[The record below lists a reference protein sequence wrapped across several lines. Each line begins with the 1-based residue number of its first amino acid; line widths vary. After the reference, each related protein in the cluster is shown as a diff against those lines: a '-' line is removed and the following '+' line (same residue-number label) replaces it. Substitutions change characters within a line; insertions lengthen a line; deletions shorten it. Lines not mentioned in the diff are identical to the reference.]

1 MQVRASFPQLELVAD
16 LKSKQVSGLC
26 FALPNAVTNV
36 YIPVCP
42 NMIEIDEHS
51 LPVVRTG
58 QALLLLDL
66 QNDFVEAG
74 AVIPVRNPPNLVDN
88 IVKLIPE
95 FRACG
100 PVIFMRSIFETSR
113 PFNEP
118 LGESESVVTD
128 NEVQLSRRDVR
139 LRSRGKLFRKLV
151 EQGGKASKSSVADL
165 STMKLV
171 ADDSPEQA
179 EDDEEEDEEE
189 EEDGSV
195 VETFLTVGPG
205 QKPKVVL
212 PASPGTNFVDVA
224 VMASDSKKDLFGQK
238 SYYSAFRDGSLVQTL
253 RARFVTEIYICG
265 ALTNISIFATAMDA
279 ARHGY
284 AITIVEDCVGYRSK
298 ARHDEALRRLREFA
312 GCEMITSTALIKSLR
327 EKAKIRMAPT
337 QHPRP
342 QRPKAKNV
350 GIENLMANLDLK
362 SDNIPGPSSKS
373 NSTGG
378 LVVDDT
384 TESLDTEVSIKTT
397 EKKERVKTK
406 IKTRRRPS
414 KSGPKDSGGDSARP
428 SLEKSP
434 PSSTSTTLSAASQA
448 LEKLPR
454 SPSTEKEPLA
464 SVAVEASK
472 SSGDQSDSS
481 HLVTDLPRESIEDGA
496 KSKHSEV
503 IKAPSDL
510 VAEMEPSPTKDG
522 LFSLCEGDTSII
534 HNLLGDALEEGIFEK
549 LRDEVRWQKM
559 SHQGGDVPRLV
570 VVQGEVGEDGSIPVY
585 RHPADESPPLLPFSP
600 TVSLIR
606 AEVEKKLGHPVNHV
620 LIQFYRDG
628 TDYISEH
635 SDKTLDIVPKTFIA
649 NVSFGA
655 QRTMV
660 FRTKKPHKTDKTV
673 NTPATK
679 PREAIRAPLPHNSMC
694 RMGLTTN
701 MRWLHSIRQ
710 DKRPIT
716 EKKPEELAYG
726 GGRISLTFR
735 LIGTFLDKDQ
745 QKIWGQGAVAKTKEE
760 ARTVV
765 NGKTEEAER
774 MVYAFGTENHSS
786 EFDWEA
792 TYGEGFDVLHMSISP
807 KLFLSGDDVADLRV
821 KLMLA
826 EYGIAWTEGKVSP
839 SFNWKSGSSAKDAPE
854 IPEVFPVKF
863 VDSDLS
869 KSTVVGDLAILH
881 YLDAVYGP
889 STNKKAKSPP
899 ELAKQYTRMHQSGDL
914 LDLWNRE
921 PFSVK
926 PFRHEL
932 EMWDVFAKEGEKFI
946 TGSEISLADFAVFPV
961 LLKIQDEWDDFG
973 GFDGLAAYVCTMR
986 QKNSSIKVLG
996 PVKTKRR
1003 T

>member
-1 MQVRASFPQLELVAD
+1 
-16 LKSKQVSGLC
+16 
-26 FALPNAVTNV
+26 
-36 YIPVCP
+36 
-42 NMIEIDEHS
+42 MIEIDEHS
-51 LPVVRTG
+51 LPFVRTG

-66 QNDFVEAG
+66 QNDFIEAG
-74 AVIPVRNPPNLVDN
+74 AVIPVRNPPNFLDK
-88 IVKLIPE
+88 IITLIPE
-95 FRACG
+95 FRTCG
-100 PVIFMRSIFETSR
+100 PIIFMRSIFETSR

-118 LGESESVVTD
+118 LGESESVVTE
-128 NEVQLSRRDVR
+128 NEVQLSRKDVV
-139 LRSRGKLFRKLV
+139 LRSRGKLFMKLA
-151 EQGGKASKSSVADL
+151 EQGGKASKSSIADP
-165 STMKLV
+165 STTNLV
-171 ADDSPEQA
+171 VDDSPEQA
-179 EDDEEEDEEE
+179 EDDEEEGEEEE
-189 EEDGSV
+189 EEDSSV
-195 VETFLTVGPG
+195 VETFLTVDPG

-212 PASPGTNFVDVA
+212 PASPGTNFVDAA
-224 VMASDSKKDLFGQK
+224 VMVSDSKKDLFGQK

-312 GCEMITSTALIKSLR
+312 GCEMITSTKLIETLR
-327 EKAKIRMAPT
+327 EKAKMRMGPAR
-337 QHPRP
+337 HPRP

-362 SDNIPGPSSKS
+362 SDSIPGPSSKP
-373 NSTGG
+373 NSTAPSVNVAEAGNTGG

-384 TESLDTEVSIKTT
+384 VESLDIKLPIKTT

-406 IKTRRRPS
+406 IKARRRPS
-414 KSGPKDSGGDSARP
+414 KSGPKDNGGDSARP

-434 PSSTSTTLSAASQA
+434 RSSTSTSLSAASQA
-448 LEKLPR
+448 LEKLPL
-454 SPSTEKEPLA
+454 SASTEKEPLA

-472 SSGDQSDSS
+472 SSGEQSDSS
-481 HLVTDLPRESIEDGA
+481 HLVTDPGKPPIENGA
-496 KSKHSEV
+496 EFKPSEI
-503 IKAPSDL
+503 IKASSDL
-510 VAEMEPSPTKDG
+510 VAEMEPASTKDG

-534 HNLLGDALEEGIFEK
+534 HSLLGDALEEGIFEK

-620 LIQFYRDG
+620 LIQFYRGG

-649 NVSFGA
+649 NVSLGA

-660 FRTKKPHKTDKTV
+660 FRTKKLHKTDETV
-673 NTPATK
+673 NTAAAK
-679 PREAIRAPLPHNSMC
+679 PREAIRAPLPHNSLC

-745 QKIWGQGAVAKTKEE
+745 QKIWGQGAVAKTKEG

-774 MVYAFGTENHSS
+774 MIYAFGTENHSS

-792 TYGEGFDVLHMSISP
+792 TYREGFDVLHMSSSP

-854 IPEVFPVKF
+854 IPGVFPVKF

-889 STNKKAKSPP
+889 STNKKAMSPP

-914 LDLWNRE
+914 LELWKRE

-932 EMWDVFAKEGEKFI
+932 EMWNAFAKEGKKFI

-961 LLKIQDEWDDFG
+961 LLKIQEEWDNFV
-973 GFDGLAAYVCTMR
+973 GFDDLAAYACTMR
-986 QKNSSIKVLG
+986 ARNSSIKVLG
-996 PVKTKRR
+996 PMKTKRK

>member
-1 MQVRASFPQLELVAD
+1 
-16 LKSKQVSGLC
+16 
-26 FALPNAVTNV
+26 
-36 YIPVCP
+36 
-42 NMIEIDEHS
+42 MIEIDEHS
-51 LPVVRTG
+51 LPFVRTG

-66 QNDFVEAG
+66 QNDFIEAG
-74 AVIPVRNPPNLVDN
+74 AVIPVRNPPNLLDK
-88 IVKLIPE
+88 ITKLVPE
-95 FRACG
+95 FRSSG
-100 PVIFMRSIFETSR
+100 TIIFMRSIFETSR

-139 LRSRGKLFRKLV
+139 LRPRGKLFKKLV
-151 EQGGKASKSSVADL
+151 EQGDKAPKSSIADL

-171 ADDSPEQA
+171 ADDNPEHA
-179 EDDEEEDEEE
+179 EEDEEEDEEE
-189 EEDGSV
+189 EEDSSV
-195 VETFLTVGPG
+195 VETFLTVDPG

-212 PASPGTNFVDVA
+212 PASPGTNFFDAV
-224 VMASDSKKDLFGQK
+224 VMASDSKKDLFCQK

-253 RARFVTEIYICG
+253 RARFVTEIYLCG

-284 AITIVEDCVGYRSK
+284 TITIIEDCVGYRSK

-312 GCEMITSTALIKSLR
+312 GCEMITSTELTESLQ

-337 QHPRP
+337 RHPRP

-373 NSTGG
+373 NSTAPSVNVAEAGNTGG
-378 LVVDDT
+378 LVVEDT
-384 TESLDTEVSIKTT
+384 IESQDIELPIKPTER
-397 EKKERVKTK
+397 KERVKTK

-414 KSGPKDSGGDSARP
+414 KSGPKDNGGDSARP
-428 SLEKSP
+428 SLETSP

-454 SPSTEKEPLA
+454 SASTEKEPLA
-464 SVAVEASK
+464 SITFEDSK
-472 SSGDQSDSS
+472 FSGEQSDSS
-481 HLVTDLPRESIEDGA
+481 HLVTDPRRLPIENGA

-503 IKAPSDL
+503 IKSPSDL
-510 VAEMEPSPTKDG
+510 VAEMEPAPTKDG

-534 HNLLGDALEEGIFEK
+534 HNLFGDALEEGIFEK

-600 TVSLIR
+600 TVLLIR

-649 NVSFGA
+649 NVSLGA

-660 FRTKKPHKTDKTV
+660 FRTKKPHKTDESVKT
-673 NTPATK
+673 AAAK

-745 QKIWGQGAVAKTKEE
+745 QKIWGQGAVAKTKEG

-765 NGKTEEAER
+765 NGKAEEAER
-774 MVYAFGTENHSS
+774 MIYAFGTENHSS

-792 TYGEGFDVLHMSISP
+792 TYGKGFDVLHISSSP

-914 LDLWNRE
+914 LDLWKRE

-932 EMWDVFAKEGEKFI
+932 EMWDAFAKEGEKFI

-961 LLKIQDEWDDFG
+961 LLKIQDEWDNFG
-973 GFDGLAAYVCTMR
+973 GFDDLAAYVCTMR
-986 QKNSSIKVLG
+986 QRNGSIKVLG
-996 PVKTKRR
+996 PVKTKRK

>member
-1 MQVRASFPQLELVAD
+1 
-16 LKSKQVSGLC
+16 
-26 FALPNAVTNV
+26 
-36 YIPVCP
+36 
-42 NMIEIDEHS
+42 MIEIDEHS
-51 LPVVRTG
+51 LPFVRTG

-66 QNDFVEAG
+66 QNDFIEAG
-74 AVIPVRNPPNLVDN
+74 ALIPVRNPPNLVDN
-88 IVKLIPE
+88 ITKLIPE
-95 FRACG
+95 FRGRG
-100 PVIFMRSIFETSR
+100 PIIFMRSIFETSR
-113 PFNEP
+113 PFNQP
-118 LGESESVVTD
+118 LDESESVVTD

-139 LRSRGKLFRKLV
+139 LRSRGKLFKKLV
-151 EQGGKASKSSVADL
+151 EQGGKASKSSIADL
-165 STMKLV
+165 TTMKLV
-171 ADDSPEQA
+171 AEDSPERG
-179 EDDEEEDEEE
+179 EDGEEEVMEEE
-189 EEDGSV
+189 EEDSSA
-195 VETFLTVGPG
+195 VETFLTVDPG

-212 PASPGTNFVDVA
+212 PASPGTNFVDVV

-312 GCEMITSTALIKSLR
+312 GCEMITSTALVESLR

-373 NSTGG
+373 NYAAEAGNTGG
-378 LVVDDT
+378 SVVDDT
-384 TESLDTEVSIKTT
+384 IESLDIELPIKATEN
-397 EKKERVKTK
+397 KERVKTK
-406 IKTRRRPS
+406 IKARRRPS
-414 KSGPKDSGGDSARP
+414 KSGRKDNGGDSARP

-434 PSSTSTTLSAASQA
+434 PGSTYTTLSAASQA

-454 SPSTEKEPLA
+454 SASTEKEPLA

-472 SSGDQSDSS
+472 SSGGQSDSS
-481 HLVTDLPRESIEDGA
+481 HLVTDLQREPIENGA
-496 KSKHSEV
+496 KSKDSEV

-510 VAEMEPSPTKDG
+510 VAEMESPLTKDG

-570 VVQGEVGEDGSIPVY
+570 VVQGQVGEDGSIPVY

-649 NVSFGA
+649 NVSLGA

-660 FRTKKPHKTDKTV
+660 FRTKKPHKTAETF
-673 NTPATK
+673 NTAAAK
-679 PREAIRAPLPHNSMC
+679 PREATRAPLPHNSMC

-710 DKRPIT
+710 DKRPIA

-735 LIGTFLDKDQ
+735 LIGTFLDRDQ
-745 QKIWGQGAVAKTKEE
+745 QKIWGQGAVAKTKEG

-774 MVYAFGTENHSS
+774 IVYAFGTENHSS

-792 TYGEGFDVLHMSISP
+792 TYGEGFDVLHMSSSP
-807 KLFLSGDDVADLRV
+807 KLFLSSDDVADLRV

-839 SFNWKSGSSAKDAPE
+839 SFNWKSGSSAKDTPE
-854 IPEVFPVKF
+854 IPEVFPIKF

-889 STNKKAKSPP
+889 STNKRAKSPP

-914 LDLWNRE
+914 LELWKRE

-932 EMWDVFAKEGEKFI
+932 EMWDAFAKEGEKFI

-961 LLKIQDEWDDFG
+961 LLKIQDEWDNFG
-973 GFDGLAAYVCTMR
+973 GFDDLAAYVCTMR
-986 QKNSSIKVLG
+986 QRNGSIKVLG